1 MADLQIT
8 GNEVTIQGAG
18 FQHKITVA
26 ADESIASALDR
37 NGIDASRL
45 GVDLLVG
52 GQRMDARAVF
62 GADVPDG
69 SRLAAPPKNAS
80 LGA

>member
-1 MADLQIT
+1 MADLSIT

-18 FQHKITVA
+18 FAHTVTVQNDETVA
-26 ADESIASALDR
+26 DALDR

-45 GVDLLVG
+45 GVDLLVNG
-52 GQRMDARAVF
+52 SRQDAS
-62 GADVPDG
+62 DVRGSDVQDG

-80 LGA
+80 LG

>member
-8 GNEVTIQGAG
+8 GNEITITGAG
-18 FQHKITVA
+18 FSHTVTVA
-26 ADESIASALDR
+26 ANETVADALDR

-45 GVDLLVG
+45 GVDLLVNG
-52 GQRMDARAVF
+52 SRVDASDVR
-62 GADVPDG
+62 GSDVPSG

-80 LGA
+80 LG